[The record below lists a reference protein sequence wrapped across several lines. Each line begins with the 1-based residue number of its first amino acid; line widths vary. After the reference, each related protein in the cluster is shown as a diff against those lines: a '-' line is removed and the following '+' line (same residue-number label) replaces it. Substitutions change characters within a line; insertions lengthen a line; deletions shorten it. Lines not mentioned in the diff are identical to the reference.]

1 MTTLTKLLPADAQP
15 AQPILDRAHDIVLT
29 SEQRAQ
35 WGDVFE
41 TAEGPVNVAVEERRP
56 LEVDDVFVDDK
67 GDFWVVRPAVER
79 VLHVSGDMRTLQEAA
94 QALISRG
101 VPVAEA
107 PEGFAVL
114 PMPNIAK
121 MLGMIGLEVTEVDEP
136 FVRIRFEQM
145 GGGCGCGGGGCGCGG
160 HHHDDEGC
168 GCGGH
173 HHHDEGCGCGGH
185 HHHEEDACGCG
196 CGGHHHHEEDACG
209 CGCGDHHHEEDACGC
224 GCGDHH
230 HEEDACGCGCGDHHH
245 EEESCCCGGGDDC
258 CSADKEEKKED
269 ACGCGCG
276 SHK

>member
-145 GGGCGCGGGGCGCGG
+145 GGCGCGGGGCGCGG

-209 CGCGDHHHEEDACGC
+209 CGCGG
-224 GCGDHH
+224 HH